1 MLRLVLL
8 RIFESY
14 FRHRWLYL
22 LPIVLMGAASAVY
35 ASSMAPTYSVSGTL
49 YVQNGT
55 LLSSLTD
62 IRSDG
67 FAYVT
72 PAQATSGEL
81 YQLLNSY
88 AFLRAIIQQTDME
101 SKMGQGEAIA
111 NETIDE
117 AKQAISL
124 QELGNNLIMIT
135 ARHEMP
141 RIAHQLAASTIE
153 TYIQWKINLNR
164 EESVAAQTFFT
175 DLIKTYSAEVEPA
188 RLALDSYLKT
198 RPRPIQGDR
207 PEEEAEEIKRLQAAL
222 STAEERLSRAENQE
236 ESARLA
242 LTQAESTV
250 RQTYFVVD
258 APTRPLTAE
267 RSKKELAMAI
277 ALFLFAGAFISAT
290 GVIGGALLDSSLR
303 FPIDVVHG
311 LNLPV
316 LTSVPDAKIQV
327 AHPVHRTR
335 ELADRRQQFTPR
347 VAERAQHNGG
357 SHNGGS
363 HRRVEMGATANEMDV
378 AGTIDSRTIN
388 NGTPNSG
395 IMATSGV
402 NNGGYNHG
410 WIDTTPIQASSL
422 EQRMPEPGRVV
433 AKPVAPTAT
442 TTEAGGRKR
451 KSIFG

>member
-8 RIFESY
+8 RLLESY

-22 LPIVLMGAASAVY
+22 LPIVLMSAAAAVY
-35 ASSMAPTYSVSGTL
+35 VSSMAPTYAVSGTL

-67 FAYVT
+67 FTYVT
-72 PAQATSGEL
+72 PAQATSSEL
-81 YQLLNSY
+81 YQLLNSH

-101 SKMGQGEAIA
+101 SKMGQGETVAA
-111 NETIDE
+111 ETIDE
-117 AKQAISL
+117 AKAAISL
-124 QELGNNLIMIT
+124 QELGNNLVMIS

-141 RIAHQLAASTIE
+141 RIAHQLADSTIE

-188 RLALDSYLKT
+188 RQALDSYLKT
-198 RPRPIQGDR
+198 RPRPIQGER
-207 PEEEAEEIKRLQAAL
+207 PEEESAEIKRLQAAL
-222 STAEERLSRAENQE
+222 DTAEERLSRAENQE

-258 APTRPLTAE
+258 APTRPLNAE
-267 RSKKELAMAI
+267 RSKKDLVLAI
-277 ALFLFAGAFISAT
+277 ALFVFAGAFISAT
-290 GVIGGALLDSSLR
+290 GIVGGALLDDSLR

-311 LNLPV
+311 LGLPV
-316 LTSVPDAKIQV
+316 LTMVPEAKIQIL
-327 AHPVHRTR
+327 HLQHRTR
-335 ELADRRQQFTPR
+335 EIADASQQPPPRHIDRAYSENVITPR
-347 VAERAQHNGG
+347 LGTRIIDNGIMDTGPMDTRAMERTGIT
-357 SHNGGS
+357 S
-363 HRRVEMGATANEMDV
+363 GAT
-378 AGTIDSRTIN
+378 TPRT
-388 NGTPNSG
+388 NGQG
-395 IMATSGV
+395 KAV
-402 NNGGYNHG
+402 
-410 WIDTTPIQASSL
+410 
-422 EQRMPEPGRVV
+422 
-433 AKPVAPTAT
+433 TA
-442 TTEAGGRKR
+442 EARKR

>member
-1 MLRLVLL
+1 VLRLVLL
-8 RIFESY
+8 RLLESY

-22 LPIVLMGAASAVY
+22 LPIVLMSAAAAVY
-35 ASSMAPTYSVSGTL
+35 ISSMAPTYAVNGTV

-55 LLSSLTD
+55 LLSSLTA

-81 YQLLNSY
+81 YQLLNSH

-101 SKMGQGEAIA
+101 SKMGQGEVLAA
-111 NETIDE
+111 ETIDE
-117 AKQAISL
+117 AKEAISL
-124 QELGNNLIMIT
+124 QELGNNLVMIT

-141 RIAHQLAASTIE
+141 RIAHQLAKSTIE
-153 TYIQWKINLNR
+153 TYIQWKINLNL
-164 EESVAAQTFFT
+164 EESVAAQNFFT

-188 RLALDSYLKT
+188 RQALDGYLKT

-207 PEEEAEEIKRLQAAL
+207 PEEESAEIKRLQTAL
-222 STAEERLSRAENQE
+222 DTAEERLRRAEGQE

-267 RSKKELAMAI
+267 RSKKEMLLII
-277 ALFLFAGAFISAT
+277 ALFVFSGVFISAI
-290 GVIGGALLDSSLR
+290 GIVGGALLDDSLR
-303 FPIDVVHG
+303 FSIDVVHG

-316 LTSVPDAKIQV
+316 LALVPDAKMQII
-327 AHPVHRTR
+327 HPRHRTR
-335 ELADRRQQFTPR
+335 EIAEASQQPVARNADRTYYNPAITPR
-347 VAERAQHNGG
+347 LGTRIMDSSITQPNG
-357 SHNGGS
+357 
-363 HRRVEMGATANEMDV
+363 VATADV
-378 AGTIDSRTIN
+378 MVSSSTMLN
-388 NGTPNSG
+388 
-395 IMATSGV
+395 AT
-402 NNGGYNHG
+402 
-410 WIDTTPIQASSL
+410 
-422 EQRMPEPGRVV
+422 EQEV
-433 AKPVAPTAT
+433 PVIATA
-442 TTEAGGRKR
+442 RKH